1 MTAGGILECEG
12 VTRVFRIRKGL
23 LAPTRTLRAVSDV
36 SLSVARGEVLAVVG
50 ESGCGKTTLARM
62 LLGLLP
68 PTSGRISFESRSIR
82 AAGRIAVARQ
92 VQPVFQDPYS
102 SLNPRKT
109 VEQIVGLP
117 LAVHR
122 LGTPAERRKR
132 VREIIELVG
141 LSGHLAHAYPNQ
153 LSGGQRQRVAIARA
167 LAMKPNVVVCDEPT
181 SALDVS
187 VQAQILNLLQELR
200 RELNLTYIFISHDLA
215 VVEHIA
221 DRVAVMY
228 LGRLVELGETG
239 RVFEEPRHPYTQMLL
254 QSILTPDPALG
265 LPDIRGGFPDPL
277 NPPAGCSFHPR
288 CPEARTEC
296 AAVRPGAVVDGPD
309 LVECYLW
316 DVREKNSPRAG
327 KRVAAAASDASP

>member
-1 MTAGGILECEG
+1 MTAGAILECER
-12 VTRVFRIRKGL
+12 VTRVFSIRKGP
-23 LAPTRTLRAVSDV
+23 LAPARALRAVNDV
-36 SLSVARGEVLAVVG
+36 SLSVARGETLAVVG

-68 PTSGRISFESRSIR
+68 PTSGRISFEGESIR
-82 AAGRIAVARQ
+82 EAGRIAVARQ

-117 LAVHR
+117 LVVHK
-122 LGTPAERRKR
+122 LGTPAERRR
-132 VREIIELVG
+132 RAREIVELVG
-141 LSGHLAHAYPNQ
+141 LPGHLAQAYPNQ

-215 VVEHIA
+215 VVERIA

-239 RVFEEPRHPYTQMLL
+239 RVFEEPRHPYTRTLL

-277 NPPAGCSFHPR
+277 NPPTGCSFHPR
-288 CPEARTEC
+288 CPEARAEC
-296 AAVRPGAVVDGPD
+296 AAERPGAAVDGPD
-309 LVECYLW
+309 LVECHLW
-316 DVREKNSPRAG
+316 DAREKDSSR
-327 KRVAAAASDASP
+327 KRGAAAASGASP